1 MGLRLSE
8 QKTKITH
15 IDDGLDLLGWRI
27 RRHPKR
33 GTNRQYV
40 YTYPAR
46 RAVHAVT
53 GKPTRDGPGSGRGRA
68 LHLGCGLLDA
78 QRDEPYHDLGA
89 DRHSR
94 RNDQA
99 HTRRLSAQLEHLGHT
114 VIINPAA

>member
-53 GKPTRDGPGSGRGRA
+53 GKPTRDGRA
-68 LHLGCGLLDA
+68 QGAVAHSILVAAYWMLNATSPTTTWAPIGTADA
-78 QRDEPYHDLGA
+78 TTKPIPDG
-89 DRHSR
+89 
-94 RNDQA
+94 
-99 HTRRLSAQLEHLGHT
+99 
-114 VIINPAA
+114 